1 MIHTFQES
9 VFAKAE
15 FLFSPDVEA
24 FVVLFVPAL
33 DLKSPLP
40 DFLKDG

>member
-9 VFAKAE
+9 VFANAE
-15 FLFSPDVEA
+15 FLFSPDVEVFA
-24 FVVLFVPAL
+24 VLFVPAL